1 MSTTATVVA
10 PRGRSRPGRP
20 PLTVVGARR
29 STVVYARVSKPNR
42 ARKTVSVDQQLD
54 VLRTRAKREHWV
66 VVAEHTDRAR
76 SASRYATRA
85 RETWPEVM
93 RLIASGEVDRLAL
106 FEYSRASR
114 DRMVH
119 AALFAACE
127 ASGVVI
133 NIDGRDYDPNDPS
146 DALHLDI
153 QNLLAVNES
162 AQTSKRVRRDSEAR
176 AREGKLATSL
186 PYGYKTIYE
195 TGDDG
200 K

>member
-1 MSTTATVVA
+1 M
-10 PRGRSRPGRP
+10 
-20 PLTVVGARR
+20 
-29 STVVYARVSKPNR
+29 
-42 ARKTVSVDQQLD
+42 
-54 VLRTRAKREHWV
+54 
-66 VVAEHTDRAR
+66 VAEHTDRAR

-85 RETWPEVM
+85 REDWPEVM

-153 QNLLAVNES
+153 QYLLAVNES
-162 AQTSKRVRRDSEAR
+162 RADIQAGPPRQRGPGPGGEVGHVAALRLQDDLRDR
-176 AREGKLATSL
+176 
-186 PYGYKTIYE
+186 
-195 TGDDG
+195 
-200 K
+200 